1 MDKFTITKV
10 RKNEDGDIVEVMLN
24 DGNSYPIQDA
34 ITMVKNKQIDGFNVG
49 KSKKGKEFL
58 RGNPDGDENNN
69 LESMSTY

>member
-10 RKNEDGDIVEVMLN
+10 RKNDEGDIVEVMLN

-34 ITMVKNKQIDGFNVG
+34 IEMVKNDKIDGVNVG
-49 KSKKGKEFL
+49 KSKNGREFL
-58 RGNPDGDENNN
+58 RANPDGDESNN